1 MVEIL
6 AIDSHHKQML
16 KQVAAPKGHN
26 SGTRGGVSHF
36 YAITS
41 RNEKEN
47 TPYVMRD
54 MIEVFSFDGYALL
67 DSE

>member
-1 MVEIL
+1 
-6 AIDSHHKQML
+6 ML